1 MKRETNEKDTV
12 EFVSALC
19 NLELPEFI
27 GVLTLMGVQ
36 YRSEENEKKKRSLP
50 DILTDV
56 IDKYAALNRKQRKH
70 LTQLVNDSLRQSKKS
85 RPS

>member
-1 MKRETNEKDTV
+1 MGTSEKDTA

-36 YRSEENEKKKRSLP
+36 YRSGENEKKKRPLP

-56 IDKYAALNRKQRKH
+56 IDKYAALDRKQRRR
-70 LTQLVNDSLRQSKKS
+70 LSQLMNNSLRQSKKS
-85 RPS
+85 KPS